1 MFKFFRRI
9 RQQLVRENNFRKYL
23 VYAVGEI
30 VLVVIGILIALSI
43 NNWKASIDK
52 EKLEKGL
59 YADLIEE
66 LQIDLGEIHGNKDYN
81 SWFLS
86 RYRLGS
92 EIIQNDTARLL
103 VDTLAIIATELTK
116 FSDFK
121 NEGSAYQKLTVSG
134 KIDLISDNEILN
146 ALQNLSI
153 LYTYI
158 NRIEEN
164 QADFMYSI
172 VPKITEYVRI
182 KPFKAARPEMLYDYR
197 FQNDIELLIGI
208 GVEKEGLYERAAQD
222 LNALIKQLEA
232 KVK

>member
-172 VPKITEYVRI
+172 VPKITEYVRVR
-182 KPFKAARPEMLYDYR
+182 PLEAVRPEMLYDYR

>member
-158 NRIEEN
+158 NRIEKN

-172 VPKITEYVRI
+172 VPKITEYVRVR
-182 KPFKAARPEMLYDYR
+182 PLEAVRPEMLYDYR

>member
-9 RQQLVRENNFRKYL
+9 RQQLVQENNFRKYL

-158 NRIEEN
+158 NRIEKN

-172 VPKITEYVRI
+172 VPKITEYVRVR
-182 KPFKAARPEMLYDYR
+182 PLEAVRPEMLYDYR